1 MKRIVYSILQ
11 YRHSMLR
18 NEAYGIGIVFYF
30 PDEEDKM
37 IFYNTSRFEDLKHI
51 YRDIDCRM
59 LATYLAFID
68 ANVRRGKI
76 KHYPGMPVDMELKL
90 FLKQNVLLEDSTVL
104 RFTDPVIISNVDS
117 ADLVNVLKN
126 YVKMLLSFQDG
137 GEHNMIRNLLLQ

>member
-30 PDEEDKM
+30 PDEKDKL
-37 IFYNTSRFEDLKHI
+37 IFYYTSGFDNLKNI
-51 YRDIDCRM
+51 YRDMDCQM
-59 LATYLAFID
+59 LAAYLKFID
-68 ANVRRGKI
+68 ANVRKGEI
-76 KHYPGMPVDMELKL
+76 KHYPGMSVDMELKL
-90 FLKQNVLLEDSTVL
+90 FLKECVLLEDSTVL
-104 RFTDPVIISNVDS
+104 HFTDPVIVSNVDS
-117 ADLVNVLKN
+117 ADPVTVLNN